1 MSIGPVMVDLR
12 GVELLPEEREML
24 LHPAVGG
31 VILFSRNYENAEQ
44 VQALSEAIHR
54 LREPPLLVAV
64 DQEGGRV
71 QRFRDGFFRLPAV
84 GRLGVLY
91 DLDRQRALRLAQEAG
106 WLMASEILSVGV
118 DLSFAP
124 VLDLDLGIS
133 TVIGDRAFHRRPA
146 AVAELALAYQRGMH
160 EAGMATV
167 GKHFPGHGGVAADS
181 HLALPEDARALVD
194 LQMKDL
200 IPFERLIH
208 NGLNAI
214 MAAHVLYP
222 QVDAQPAGFSR
233 RWLSDLLRGQLG
245 FQGAIFSDDL
255 SMGGAEWA
263 GEYPQRARMALEAG
277 CDMVLVC
284 NQPEHAAQVVESLVS
299 YNDPAAHLRLARMH
313 GNACPAREQLLG
325 CARYR
330 STTTLLEQCEAE
342 RWLDMDLE

>member
-1 MSIGPVMVDLR
+1 MLDVR
-12 GVELLPEEREML
+12 GLELLPEEREL
-24 LHPAVGG
+24 LQHPAVGG
-31 VILFSRNYENAEQ
+31 VILFSRNYASAEQ
-44 VQALSEAIHR
+44 VQQLASDIHSVR
-54 LREPPLLVAV
+54 RPPLLIAV

-71 QRFRDGFFRLPAV
+71 QRFRDGFVRLPPV
-84 GRLGVLY
+84 GGFGAIYER
-91 DLDRQRALRLAQEAG
+91 DPNRALRLAREAG

-146 AVAELALAYQRGMH
+146 IVTELALAWQRGMH
-160 EAGMATV
+160 EAGMASV

-181 HLALPEDARALVD
+181 HHSLPEDGRSLVD
-194 LQMKDL
+194 LEMKDL
-200 IPFERLIH
+200 VPFERMIH
-208 NGLNAI
+208 NGLNGV

-222 QVDAQPAGFSR
+222 QVDSQPAGFSS
-233 RWLSDLLRGQLG
+233 RWLTGVLRGTLE

-263 GEYPQRARMALEAG
+263 GDYPARARTALEAG

-284 NQPEHAAQVVESLVS
+284 NQPERAIQVVESLS
-299 YNDPAAHLRLARMH
+299 GYKDPAAQLRLARMH
-313 GNACPAREQLLG
+313 GSAFPQRRQLVASERCREAVALLD
-325 CARYR
+325 
-330 STTTLLEQCEAE
+330 QCEPE